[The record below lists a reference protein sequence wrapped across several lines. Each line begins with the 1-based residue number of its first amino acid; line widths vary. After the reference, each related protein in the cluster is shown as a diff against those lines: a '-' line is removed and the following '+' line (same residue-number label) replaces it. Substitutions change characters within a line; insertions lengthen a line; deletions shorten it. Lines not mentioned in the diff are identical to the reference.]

1 VNREELAA
9 TALLALPRPL
19 RASRGEEI
27 LGTLLDSAGTGSR
40 TRVAREL
47 AGLVHNGWRA
57 RTVSQGAR
65 RRVAGAGALAWTVAR
80 IPDLAA
86 HNPTFRGLAPTIM
99 PLVCFTVLILAPRH
113 RGLDLRRLA
122 WLTAAGAIA
131 VAYSRWSGAG
141 PLTAVVSVALVG
153 LMVAAV
159 VTSASDP
166 RLAIACALPAT
177 YVALMVAGKPA
188 LPPLLLLVGALT
200 VMTIGL
206 ISARPSEPATL

>member
-57 RTVSQGAR
+57 RTVPQGAR
-65 RRVAGAGALAWTVAR
+65 RRVAGAGALAWTVVR
-80 IPDLAA
+80 IPELAA
-86 HNPTFRGLAPTIM
+86 HNPTFRGLAPTIV
-99 PLVCFTVLILAPRH
+99 PLVGSTVLILAPRH
-113 RGLDLRRLA
+113 RGLDLRRLP
-122 WLTAAGAIA
+122 WLTAAG
-131 VAYSRWSGAG
+131 
-141 PLTAVVSVALVG
+141 
-153 LMVAAV
+153 
-159 VTSASDP
+159 
-166 RLAIACALPAT
+166 AIACALPAT
-177 YVALMVAGKPA
+177 YVALIVAGKPA